1 MMAVK
6 LYVFVLCQTLLIK
19 YVSGGAKNEIVA
31 TVSQK
36 TPNIPQGSVATHL
49 RYGGDFNNEFVKFEF
64 TAEHTMKEC
73 RKSVSMWRNYNQKYS
88 FTFFQHKAVN
98 GRLLCHRLHTYVCC
112 ICCNDTLISATG
124 NDGYRTSRWTSTFV
138 STGTIRDSIS
148 TTPARRNCASAT
160 RCWTRSGGRTRSSP
174 TPSRLAFTR
183 PPPRT
188 RSFASA
194 LTAGLRRVCG

>member
-1 MMAVK
+1 MVGILTMNSLNLNLLLSTQWKNVESQSACGEITTRSI
-6 LYVFVLCQTLLIK
+6 VL
-19 YVSGGAKNEIVA
+19 
-31 TVSQK
+31 
-36 TPNIPQGSVATHL
+36 P
-49 RYGGDFNNEFVKFEF
+49 
-64 TAEHTMKEC
+64 
-73 RKSVSMWRNYNQKYS
+73 
-88 FTFFQHKAVN
+88 FFQHKAVN